1 MGVGKESDNG
11 FENGGGAITKKG
23 DPVLTRGEI
32 GAIIR
37 CKKILQKIGHGSDLN
52 IKELCEDIGVS
63 RKTAYSYDGG
73 VKDGDKQGF
82 PAPNS
87 GGFLWEIEL
96 LKERLERVE
105 LENEGLRI
113 SKMIVEDLKK
123 KGFLGMSKKR

>member
-1 MGVGKESDNG
+1 MGAGKESDNG
-11 FENGGGAITKKG
+11 FKNGGGAITGKE
-23 DPVLTRGEI
+23 DAVLTSEEI

-63 RKTAYSYDGG
+63 RKTAYSYGG
-73 VKDGDKQGF
+73 VVEEAKQGS
-82 PAPNS
+82 PASNPEGLIGEND
-87 GGFLWEIEL
+87 L

-123 KGFLGMSKKR
+123 KGFLAM